1 MIDALARGDFLGEA
15 SRFVLVLLR
24 AGGLVVFCP
33 ILGSEILPARLRV
46 GIALTL
52 ALVVLPVAPTLLSPP
67 MNVASFLVLAV
78 RESAVGLALGMTAR
92 CLFAGIEGAAG
103 LVAGQS
109 GFSLA
114 AMVDPLSGE
123 SSAATVLFQNLLA
136 VALFLAADLHHV
148 FVRGLYDSY
157 QWLPPAVA
165 APSANGLDKS
175 VVLLGTHVFAVAAQ
189 LAAPALVVTFAVD
202 LVLVLVGRALPQ
214 VQILNVGYPA
224 KMAAGIVAL
233 AILVPATGATIGWM
247 GRTLAN
253 DGARVVSAFAGR

>member
-1 MIDALARGDFLGEA
+1 MIQALAGGDLLGDA
-15 SRFVLVLLR
+15 TRFVLVLLR

-33 ILGSEILPARLRV
+33 ILGSEILPVRV
-46 GIALTL
+46 RIGIALTL
-52 ALVVLPVAPTLLSPP
+52 AVVVMPVVPTLLSPP
-67 MNVASFLVLAV
+67 LDLASFAVVAV

-92 CLFAGIEGAAG
+92 VLFAGVEGAAG

-114 AMVDPLSGE
+114 SMVDPISGE
-123 SSAATVLFQNLLA
+123 SSASTVLFQNLLA
-136 VALFLAADLHHV
+136 VALFLAADLHHL
-148 FVRGLYDSY
+148 FVRGLVDSY
-157 QWLPPAVA
+157 RLLEPAVA
-165 APSANGLDKS
+165 MPSAAGLDRA
-175 VVLLGTHVFAVAAQ
+175 VAMLGAHVFAVAAQ

-233 AILVPATGATIGWM
+233 AVLAPATGATIGWM
-247 GRTLAN
+247 GRTLAT
-253 DGARVVSAFAGR
+253 DGARVVGAFAGR

>member
-1 MIDALARGDFLGEA
+1 MIDALAGVDVLGEA
-15 SRFVLVLLR
+15 SRFFLVLLR
-24 AGGLVVFCP
+24 TGGLVVFCP
-33 ILGSEILPARLRV
+33 ILGSEILPVRVRV
-46 GIALTL
+46 GIALVL
-52 ALVVLPVAPTLLSPP
+52 AVVALPVVPPVLSPRLDVVSLF
-67 MNVASFLVLAV
+67 VAAV
-78 RESAVGLALGMTAR
+78 RESAVGLGLGMTAR
-92 CLFAGIEGAAG
+92 VLFAGIEGAAG

-114 AMVDPLSGE
+114 SMVDPLSGE
-123 SSAATVLFQNLLA
+123 SSASTVLFQNLLA

-157 QWLPPAVA
+157 RWLPQAFA
-165 APSANGLDKS
+165 LPSAAGLDRS
-175 VVLLGTHVFAVAAQ
+175 VSLLGTHVFAIAAQ

-233 AILVPATGATIGWM
+233 AVLVPATGATIGWM
-247 GRTLAN
+247 GRTLAT
-253 DGARVVSAFAGR
+253 DGARVVAAFAGR